1 MGIVHEVAIAS
12 EIYSIVEENIKDY
25 KIKGV
30 TLILIKVGSFNG
42 IDGESLKFAFK
53 AISKGSKC
61 ENAKIIM
68 EAVEGF
74 ELLVERIEG
83 EEYEEHI
90 NTKKDTTI

>member
-1 MGIVHEVAIAS
+1 VKIVHEASIAS
-12 EIYSIVEENIKDY
+12 EIYNIVEENIKDY
-25 KIKGV
+25 KIKFV

-42 IDGESLKFAFK
+42 IDGESLRFAFR

-90 NTKKDTTI
+90 NTEKDTTI

>member
-1 MGIVHEVAIAS
+1 VHEASIAS
-12 EIYSIVEENIKDY
+12 EIYDIVEENIKDY
-25 KIKGV
+25 NLKNV

-42 IDGESLKFAFK
+42 IDGESLRFAFR

-61 ENAKIIM
+61 EKAKIIM
-68 EAVEGF
+68 EAVRGF

-90 NTKKDTTI
+90 NTEKDTTI